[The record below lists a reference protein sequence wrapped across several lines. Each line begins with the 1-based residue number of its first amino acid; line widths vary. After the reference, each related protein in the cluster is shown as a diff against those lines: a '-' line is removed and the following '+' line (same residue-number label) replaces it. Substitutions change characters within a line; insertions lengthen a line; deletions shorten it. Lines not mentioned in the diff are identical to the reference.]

1 MYTFW
6 FTCVTIH
13 FNLKAF
19 HWFIF
24 ELCLCLLF
32 FWVLISLNFPFVF
45 RIMSTCYYCYEFNCN
60 PDSCNNYYIFYEYLP
75 WNHKML
81 GTHSLNEFTW
91 KTNLIFV
98 FGFRFFSAMF
108 DNSVNK
114 GGPPGIG
121 PINPR
126 MNPPR
131 GPSIGGPIPGAYGP
145 GGMRGPPPGKHRAIN
160 NISKFN
166 PSTHKRIV
174 NTQARQECHQEWVWQ
189 VEDGRN
195 GNQIRQH
202 LWTIRHRHQETTV

>member
-24 ELCLCLLF
+24 ELCLCLPF
-32 FWVLISLNFPFVF
+32 FWLLISLNFPFVF

-98 FGFRFFSAMF
+98 FGFRFVSFPPCSIILSIKVVHQALGQSIHEWIHHEVLLSAVRFQELMVLEVCA
-108 DNSVNK
+108 DHHQV
-114 GGPPGIG
+114 
-121 PINPR
+121 
-126 MNPPR
+126 
-131 GPSIGGPIPGAYGP
+131 SI
-145 GGMRGPPPGKHRAIN
+145 
-160 NISKFN
+160 
-166 PSTHKRIV
+166 V
-174 NTQARQECHQEWVWQ
+174 Q
-189 VEDGRN
+189 
-195 GNQIRQH
+195 
-202 LWTIRHRHQETTV
+202 